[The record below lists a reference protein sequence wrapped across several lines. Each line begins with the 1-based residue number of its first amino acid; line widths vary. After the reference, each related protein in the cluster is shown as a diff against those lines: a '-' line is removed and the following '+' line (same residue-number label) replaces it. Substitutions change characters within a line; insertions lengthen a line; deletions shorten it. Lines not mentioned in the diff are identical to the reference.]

1 MEPLPPS
8 PSSSPPS
15 GGGSPLQL
23 EDCIEEVLKLTL
35 MSSIQGKLHTGLS
48 NEYCANLLRD
58 DPSDPLPT
66 NNEVPK
72 GVICYPLYKRLALS
86 LCQSIHSGALCTECE
101 EVIPVHEDQSS
112 KNKDKEWN
120 KLIVGEGS
128 ALLQILKEVDFELDV
143 QEPFF
148 SQLSDGLKTIEGRC
162 AVGKYKRFQS
172 GHFLLFNKCL
182 MAQVQD
188 VRQYASFHEMLETEG
203 LSKVLPGVTSIE
215 EGVQV
220 YRRFYSEE
228 KERSNGVLA
237 ICVSIP
243 TSQLYVVMA
252 SILSGLSY
260 SGIQKLLG
268 FVQTIGT
275 NPESLPP
282 PSSTL
287 LSTFLAPNNPD
298 VKGSTLTNG
307 ARALAK
313 HANRSSEGYWGAPRG
328 NDSEKNKHAM
338 DVIIRLLTQCSWMNM
353 HIVPPHG
360 IVFEI
365 RNDDGYG
372 ARWSGDG
379 TKFIGFLEP
388 YTVDGHSNRWKH

>member
-298 VKGSTLTNG
+298 VQ
-307 ARALAK
+307 
-313 HANRSSEGYWGAPRG
+313 P
-328 NDSEKNKHAM
+328 
-338 DVIIRLLTQCSWMNM
+338 
-353 HIVPPHG
+353 
-360 IVFEI
+360 
-365 RNDDGYG
+365 
-372 ARWSGDG
+372 
-379 TKFIGFLEP
+379 
-388 YTVDGHSNRWKH
+388 

>member
-1 MEPLPPS
+1 MEPLP
-8 PSSSPPS
+8 SSPPS

-23 EDCIEEVLKLTL
+23 EECIEEVLKLTL
-35 MSSIQGKLHTGLS
+35 ISSIQGKLHTGLS
-48 NEYCANLLRD
+48 NEFCANLLRD

-66 NNEVPK
+66 NDEVSK
-72 GVICYPLYKRLALS
+72 GVISYPLYKRLALS
-86 LCQSIHSGALCTECE
+86 LYKSIHSGALCTAYK

-128 ALLQILKEVDFELDV
+128 ALLRILKEVDFELDV

-148 SQLSDGLKTIEGRC
+148 SQLS
-162 AVGKYKRFQS
+162 
-172 GHFLLFNKCL
+172 
-182 MAQVQD
+182 
-188 VRQYASFHEMLETEG
+188 
-203 LSKVLPGVTSIE
+203 
-215 EGVQV
+215 GVQI

-228 KERSNGVLA
+228 EERSNGVLA

-243 TSQLYVVMA
+243 TSQLYVIMA

-260 SGIQKLLG
+260 SGVQKLLG

-298 VKGSTLTNG
+298 V
-307 ARALAK
+307 
-313 HANRSSEGYWGAPRG
+313 
-328 NDSEKNKHAM
+328 
-338 DVIIRLLTQCSWMNM
+338 
-353 HIVPPHG
+353 
-360 IVFEI
+360 
-365 RNDDGYG
+365 
-372 ARWSGDG
+372 
-379 TKFIGFLEP
+379 
-388 YTVDGHSNRWKH
+388 